1 MEIGSL
7 LLILALLMAVAW
19 FIARPLFDRKTA
31 MVSALPDQQ
40 DHEVSALM
48 AERDRI
54 LDALQELDFDH
65 ALGKIPEEDYPIQ
78 RAALLQRGAATL
90 RLIDELTEQ
99 ASEADL
105 ESRIEAAVMARRTD
119 GAQLAVQS
127 GDGNLDELGES
138 APSPATVGVLEA
150 DDEVEAILASRR
162 RARQDK
168 LSGFCPQCGRPV
180 QKSDR
185 FCPRCG
191 KSLA

>member
-7 LLILALLMAVAW
+7 LLILALFIAVGW
-19 FIARPLFDRKTA
+19 YVARPLFDRKATI
-31 MVSALPDQQ
+31 VSTLPDQQ

-54 LDALQELDFDH
+54 LDALHELDFDY
-65 ALGKIPEEDYPIQ
+65 ALGKIQENDFPVQ
-78 RAALLQRGAATL
+78 RAILLQRGAEAL
-90 RLIDELTEQ
+90 RRIDELTQ
-99 ASEADL
+99 QTPGDDAEA
-105 ESRIEAAVMARRTD
+105 RIEAVVSARRTD
-119 GAQLAVQS
+119 AAPAAVQS
-127 GDGNLDELGES
+127 GDGQGTAS
-138 APSPATVGVLEA
+138 AATPAGVLEA

-191 KSLA
+191 KPLA